1 MRVLVTGGAGFIG
14 SNFVRR
20 LIENHWAALV
30 NSELAGAEIVVLDA
44 LATGGTLASLAPVA
58 ASPRLRIEVGDIRDQ
73 GLVTRLMT
81 GTDLVVHFA
90 AETHVDRS
98 IADGSPFVSVNVAGT
113 QVLLEAAVRAGAGK
127 FVQVSTDEVYGSI
140 RSGSWPETQPL
151 DPSSPYS
158 AAKAG
163 ADLLALAYH
172 RTYGL
177 PVCVTRAANNYGPYQ
192 FPEKLIPRFV
202 TRLLD
207 GKKVPLYGDGQ
218 QVRDW
223 LHADDHGQAVALV
236 AAGGR
241 PGQIYNVGGGTELT
255 NNELTRRILA
265 AVGAGESMV
274 EHVADR
280 PGHDQ
285 RYSVDWTKLRTE
297 LGYRPRVPFDAGL
310 AATIAW
316 YRENRAWWEP
326 LG

>member
-1 MRVLVTGGAGFIG
+1 VRVLVTGGAGFIG
-14 SNFVRR
+14 SNFARS
-20 LIENHWAALV
+20 LIEGRWAGLT
-30 NSELAGAEIVVLDA
+30 GAEVVVLDA
-44 LATGGTLASLAPVA
+44 LATGGTLASLAPVTG
-58 ASPRLRIEVGDIRDQ
+58 SPLLQIEVGDIRDRV
-73 GLVTRLMT
+73 LVTRLMA

-98 IADGSPFVSVNVAGT
+98 IADGAPFVSVNVLGT
-113 QVLLEAAVRAGAGK
+113 QVLLEAAVQARIGT

-140 RSGSWPETQPL
+140 ASGSWPETQPL

-177 PVCVTRAANNYGPYQ
+177 PVCVTRSSNNYGPYQ

-207 GKKVPLYGDGQ
+207 GQKVPLYGDGQ

-223 LHADDHGQAVALV
+223 LHADDHCDAVALV
-236 AAGGR
+236 AASGR
-241 PGQIYNVGGGTELT
+241 PGQVYNVGGGTELT
-255 NNELTRRILA
+255 NAELTRRILA
-265 AVGAGESMV
+265 AIGADESMV
-274 EHVADR
+274 EHVPDR
-280 PGHDQ
+280 PGHDR
-285 RYSVDWTKLRTE
+285 RYSVDWTKIRDE
-297 LGYRPRVPFDAGL
+297 LGWAPRVEFGAGL

-316 YRENRAWWEP
+316 YEQNRSWWEP

>member
-14 SNFVRR
+14 SNFVRA
-20 LIENHWAALV
+20 LIEGRWAGLT
-30 NSELAGAEIVVLDA
+30 GAEVVVLDS
-44 LATGGTLASLAPVA
+44 LAIGGTLASLAPVTG
-58 ASPRLRIEVGDIRDQ
+58 SPRLRIEVGDIRDPA
-73 GLVTRLMT
+73 LVTRLMA

-98 IADGSPFVSVNVAGT
+98 IADGAPFVSVNVLGT
-113 QVLLEAAVRAGAGK
+113 QVLLDAAVQTQTGR
-127 FVQVSTDEVYGSI
+127 FIQVSTDEVYGSI
-140 RSGSWPETQPL
+140 ASGSWPETQPL

-177 PVCVTRAANNYGPYQ
+177 PVCVTRSSNNYGPYQ

-202 TRLLD
+202 TRLLS
-207 GKKVPLYGDGQ
+207 GQQVPLYGDGQ

-223 LHADDHGQAVALV
+223 LHADDHCDAVAAV
-236 AAGGR
+236 AVAGR
-241 PGQIYNVGGGTELT
+241 PGQVYNVGGGTELT
-255 NNELTRRILA
+255 NAELTRRILA
-265 AVGAGESMV
+265 AVGADESMV
-274 EHVADR
+274 EHVPDR
-280 PGHDQ
+280 PGHDR
-285 RYSVDWTKLRTE
+285 RYSVDWAKIHDE
-297 LGYRPRVPFDAGL
+297 LGWAPRVEFGAGL

-316 YRENRAWWEP
+316 YARNRSWWEP

>member
-14 SNFVRR
+14 SSFVRH
-20 LIENHWAALV
+20 LIENRWAA
-30 NSELAGAEIVVLDA
+30 LAGAEVVVLDA
-44 LATGGTLASLAPVA
+44 LAIGGTLASLAPVTG
-58 ASPRLRIEVGDIRDQ
+58 SPRLRIEVGDIRDPA
-73 GLVTRLMT
+73 LVARLMT

-98 IADGSPFVSVNVAGT
+98 IAAGAPFVSVNVLGT
-113 QVLLEAAVRAGAGK
+113 QVLLAAAVQAGAGK

-151 DPSSPYS
+151 NPSSPYS
-158 AAKAG
+158 ASKAG
-163 ADLLALAYH
+163 ADLLALAHH

-177 PVCVTRAANNYGPYQ
+177 PVCVTRSSNNYGPYQ

-207 GKKVPLYGDGQ
+207 GRKVPLYGDGQ

-223 LHADDHGQAVALV
+223 LHADDHCDAVALV

-255 NNELTRRILA
+255 NTQLAGRILA
-265 AVGAGESMV
+265 AVGADESMV
-274 EHVADR
+274 EHVPDR
-280 PGHDQ
+280 PGHDR
-285 RYSVDWTKLRTE
+285 RYSVDWAKIRDE
-297 LGYRPRVPFDAGL
+297 LGYAPRVEFGAGL

-316 YRENRAWWEP
+316 YDQNRSWWEP

>member
-14 SNFVRR
+14 SSFVRY
-20 LIENHWAALV
+20 LIEGRWAG
-30 NSELAGAEIVVLDA
+30 LAGAEVVVLDA
-44 LATGGTLASLAPVA
+44 LAIGGTLASLAPVTG
-58 ASPRLRIEVGDIRDQ
+58 SPRLRIEVGDIRDPA
-73 GLVTRLMT
+73 LVTRLMT

-98 IADGSPFVSVNVAGT
+98 IADGTPFVSVNVLGT
-113 QVLLEAAVRAGAGK
+113 QVLLEAAVQAGTGR
-127 FVQVSTDEVYGSI
+127 FIQVSTDEVYGSI
-140 RSGSWPETQPL
+140 ASGSWPETQPL

-158 AAKAG
+158 ASKAG

-177 PVCVTRAANNYGPYQ
+177 PVCVTRSANNYGPYQ

-207 GKKVPLYGDGQ
+207 GQKVPLYGDGQ

-223 LHADDHGQAVALV
+223 LHADDHCDAVALV
-236 AAGGR
+236 AVSGH
-241 PGQIYNVGGGTELT
+241 PGQVYNVGGGTELT
-255 NNELTRRILA
+255 NAQLTSRILA
-265 AVGAGESMV
+265 AVGADESMV
-274 EHVADR
+274 EYVTDR
-280 PGHDQ
+280 PGHDR
-285 RYSVDWTKLRTE
+285 RYSVDWTRIHDE
-297 LGYRPRVPFDAGL
+297 LGWAPRVEFGTGL

-316 YRENRAWWEP
+316 YEQNRSWWEP

>member
-1 MRVLVTGGAGFIG
+1 VRVRVLVTGGAGFIG
-14 SNFVRR
+14 SNFVRS
-20 LIENHWAALV
+20 LIEGRWAGL
-30 NSELAGAEIVVLDA
+30 SGAEVVVLDA
-44 LATGGTLASLAPVA
+44 LATGGTLASLAPVTG
-58 ASPRLRIEVGDIRDQ
+58 SPRLRIEVGDIRDPA
-73 GLVTRLMT
+73 LVTRLMA

-98 IADGSPFVSVNVAGT
+98 IADGAPFVSVNVLGT
-113 QVLLEAAVRAGAGK
+113 QVLLEAAVQAGIGK
-127 FVQVSTDEVYGSI
+127 FIQVSTDEVYGSI
-140 RSGSWPETQPL
+140 ASGSWPETQPL

-177 PVCVTRAANNYGPYQ
+177 PVCVTRSSNNYGPYQ

-207 GKKVPLYGDGQ
+207 GQKVPLYGDGQ

-223 LHADDHGQAVALV
+223 LHADDHCDAVALV
-236 AAGGR
+236 AASGR
-241 PGQIYNVGGGTELT
+241 PGQVYNVGGGIELT
-255 NNELTRRILA
+255 NAELTRRILA
-265 AVGAGESMV
+265 AVGADESMV
-274 EHVADR
+274 EHVPDR
-280 PGHDQ
+280 PGHDR
-285 RYSVDWTKLRTE
+285 RYSVDWSKIRDE
-297 LGYRPRVPFDAGL
+297 LGWAPRVEFGAGL

-316 YRENRAWWEP
+316 YEQNRSWWEP

>member
-14 SNFVRR
+14 SAFVRH
-20 LIENHWAALV
+20 LIEGRWAALD
-30 NSELAGAEIVVLDA
+30 GAEIVVLDA
-44 LATGGTLASLAPVA
+44 LATGGTLASLAPVTS
-58 ASPRLRIEVGDIRDQ
+58 SPRLLVEVGDIRDPA
-73 GLVTRLMT
+73 LVARLMT
-81 GTDLVVHFA
+81 GTGLVVHFA

-98 IADGSPFVSVNVAGT
+98 IADGAPFVSVNVLGT
-113 QVLLEAAVRAGAGK
+113 QVLLEAAVRAGIGK
-127 FVQVSTDEVYGSI
+127 FIQVSTDEVYGSI
-140 RSGSWPETQPL
+140 ASGAWPETQPL

-177 PVCVTRAANNYGPYQ
+177 PVCVTRASNTYGPYQ

-207 GKKVPLYGDGQ
+207 GRKVPLYGDGQ

-223 LHADDHGQAVALV
+223 LHADDHGLAVALV

-241 PGQIYNVGGGTELT
+241 PGQIYNVGGGVELT
-255 NNELTRRILA
+255 NAELTSRILA
-265 AVGAGESMV
+265 AVGADESMV
-274 EHVADR
+274 EHVPDR
-280 PGHDQ
+280 
-285 RYSVDWTKLRTE
+285 RYSVDWTKLRDE
-297 LGYRPRVPFDAGL
+297 LGYRPAVPFDAGL
-310 AATIAW
+310 AVTIAW
-316 YRENRAWWEP
+316 YRENRAWWER

>member
-1 MRVLVTGGAGFIG
+1 VRVLVTGGAGFIG

-20 LIENHWAALV
+20 LIEDHWAALAT
-30 NSELAGAEIVVLDA
+30 SELARAEIVVLDA

-58 ASPRLRIEVGDIRDQ
+58 ASPRLRIEVGDIRDP

-98 IADGSPFVSVNVAGT
+98 IADGAPFVSVNVAGT
-113 QVLLEAAVRAGAGK
+113 QVLLEAAVRAGVSK

-207 GKKVPLYGDGQ
+207 GRKVPLYGDGQ

-255 NNELTRRILA
+255 NTELTRRILA

-285 RYSVDWTKLRTE
+285 RYSVDWTKLRDE

-310 AATIAW
+310 AATITW

>member
-14 SNFVRR
+14 SAFVRH
-20 LIENHWAALV
+20 LIEGRWAAL
-30 NSELAGAEIVVLDA
+30 NGAEIVVLDA
-44 LATGGTLASLAPVA
+44 LATGGTLASLAPVTN
-58 ASPRLRIEVGDIRDQ
+58 SPRLRVEVGDIRDPA
-73 GLVTRLMT
+73 LVARLMT
-81 GTDLVVHFA
+81 GTGLVVHFA

-98 IADGSPFVSVNVAGT
+98 IADGAPFVSVNVLGT
-113 QVLLEAAVRAGAGK
+113 QVLLEAAVQAGIGK

-140 RSGSWPETQPL
+140 ASGSWPETRPL

-158 AAKAG
+158 ASKAG

-177 PVCVTRAANNYGPYQ
+177 PVCVTRSSNNYGPYQ

-207 GKKVPLYGDGQ
+207 GQKVPLYGDGQ

-223 LHADDHGQAVALV
+223 LHADDHCDALALV
-236 AAGGR
+236 AAAGR

-255 NNELTRRILA
+255 NAELTGRILA
-265 AVGAGESMV
+265 AVGADESMV
-274 EHVADR
+274 EHVPDR
-280 PGHDQ
+280 PGHDR
-285 RYSVDWTKLRTE
+285 RYSVDWTKIRDE
-297 LGYRPRVPFDAGL
+297 LGYRPRVEFGPGL
-310 AATIAW
+310 AATITW
-316 YRENRAWWEP
+316 YAENRSWREP

>member
-1 MRVLVTGGAGFIG
+1 MRILVTGGAGFIG
-14 SNFVRR
+14 SAFVRN
-20 LIENHWAALV
+20 LIE
-30 NSELAGAEIVVLDA
+30 G
-44 LATGGTLASLAPVA
+44 
-58 ASPRLRIEVGDIRDQ
+58 GDIRDPA
-73 GLVTRLMT
+73 LVTRLMA

-98 IADGSPFVSVNVAGT
+98 IADGAPFVSVNVAGT
-113 QVLLEAAVRAGAGK
+113 QVLLEAAVRAGVGK

-140 RSGSWPETQPL
+140 ASGSWPETQPL

-158 AAKAG
+158 ASKAG

-177 PVCVTRAANNYGPYQ
+177 PVCVTRSSNNYGPYQ

-207 GKKVPLYGDGQ
+207 GRKVPLYGDGQ

-223 LHADDHGQAVALV
+223 LHADDHGRAVALV

-255 NNELTRRILA
+255 NAELTARIVA
-265 AVGAGESMV
+265 AVGADASMV
-274 EHVADR
+274 EHAPDR

-285 RYSVDWTKLRTE
+285 RYSVDWTKLRDE
-297 LGYRPRVPFDAGL
+297 LGYVPRVDFGAGL
-310 AATIAW
+310 AATINW
-316 YRENRAWWEP
+316 YAENRAWWEP

>member
-14 SNFVRR
+14 SAFVRH
-20 LIENHWAALV
+20 LIEGRWAALD
-30 NSELAGAEIVVLDA
+30 GAEIVVLDA
-44 LATGGTLASLAPVA
+44 LATGGTLASLAPVTS
-58 ASPRLRIEVGDIRDQ
+58 SPRLLVEVGDIRDPA
-73 GLVTRLMT
+73 LVARLMT
-81 GTDLVVHFA
+81 GTGLVVHFA

-98 IADGSPFVSVNVAGT
+98 IAGGAPFVSVNTLGT
-113 QVLLEAAVRAGAGK
+113 QVLLEAAVQAGIGK

-140 RSGSWPETQPL
+140 ASGSWLETQPL

-158 AAKAG
+158 ASKAG

-177 PVCVTRAANNYGPYQ
+177 PVCVTRSSNNYGPYQ

-207 GKKVPLYGDGQ
+207 GQKVPLYGDGQ

-223 LHADDHGQAVALV
+223 LHADDHCDALALV
-236 AAGGR
+236 AAAGR

-255 NNELTRRILA
+255 NAELTGRILA
-265 AVGAGESMV
+265 AVGADESMV
-274 EHVADR
+274 EHVPDR
-280 PGHDQ
+280 PGHDR
-285 RYSVDWTKLRTE
+285 RYSVDWTKIRDE
-297 LGYRPRVPFDAGL
+297 LGYRPRVEFGPGL
-310 AATIAW
+310 AATITW
-316 YRENRAWWEP
+316 YAENRSWWEP

>member
-14 SNFVRR
+14 SNFVRS
-20 LIENHWAALV
+20 LIEGRWAGLT
-30 NSELAGAEIVVLDA
+30 GAEVVVLDS
-44 LATGGTLASLAPVA
+44 LAIGGTLASLAPVTG
-58 ASPRLRIEVGDIRDQ
+58 SPRLRIEVGDIRDPA
-73 GLVTRLMT
+73 LVARLMA

-98 IADGSPFVSVNVAGT
+98 IADGAPFVSVNVAGT
-113 QVLLEAAVRAGAGK
+113 QVLLEAAVRAGVSK

-151 DPSSPYS
+151 APSSPYS

-177 PVCVTRAANNYGPYQ
+177 PVCVTRASNTYGPYQ

-207 GKKVPLYGDGQ
+207 GRKVPLYGDGQ

-223 LHADDHGQAVALV
+223 LHADDHGLAVALV

-241 PGQIYNVGGGTELT
+241 PGQIYNVGGGVELT
-255 NNELTRRILA
+255 NAELTSRILA
-265 AVGAGESMV
+265 AVGAAPSMV

-280 PGHDQ
+280 PGHDR
-285 RYSVDWTKLRTE
+285 RYSVDWTKLRDE
-297 LGYRPRVPFDAGL
+297 LGYRPAVPFDAGL
-310 AATIAW
+310 AVTIAW
-316 YRENRAWWEP
+316 YRENRAWWER

>member
-14 SNFVRR
+14 SNFARS
-20 LIENHWAALV
+20 LIEGRWAGLT
-30 NSELAGAEIVVLDA
+30 GAEVVVLDA
-44 LATGGTLASLAPVA
+44 LATGGTLASLAPVTG
-58 ASPRLRIEVGDIRDQ
+58 SPRLRIEVGDIRDPV
-73 GLVTRLMT
+73 LVTRLMA

-98 IADGSPFVSVNVAGT
+98 IADGAPFVSVNVLGT
-113 QVLLEAAVRAGAGK
+113 QVLLEAAVQAGIGK
-127 FVQVSTDEVYGSI
+127 FIQVSTDEVYGSI
-140 RSGSWPETQPL
+140 ESGSRPETQPL

-177 PVCVTRAANNYGPYQ
+177 PVCVTRSSNNYGPYQ

-207 GKKVPLYGDGQ
+207 GRKVPLYGDGQ

-223 LHADDHGQAVALV
+223 LHADDHCDAVALV
-236 AAGGR
+236 AASGR
-241 PGQIYNVGGGTELT
+241 PGQVYNVGGGTKLT
-255 NNELTRRILA
+255 NAELTRRILA
-265 AVGAGESMV
+265 AVGADESMV
-274 EHVADR
+274 EHVPDR
-280 PGHDQ
+280 PGHDR
-285 RYSVDWTKLRTE
+285 RYSVDWTKIRDE
-297 LGYRPRVPFDAGL
+297 LGWAPRVEFGAGL

-316 YRENRAWWEP
+316 YEQNRSWWEP